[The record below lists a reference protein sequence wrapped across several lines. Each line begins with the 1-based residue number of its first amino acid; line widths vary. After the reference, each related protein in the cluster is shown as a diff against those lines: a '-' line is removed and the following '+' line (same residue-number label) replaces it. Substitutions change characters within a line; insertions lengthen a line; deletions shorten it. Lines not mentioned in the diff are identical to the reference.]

1 MLHTFTLRMNFPAH
15 GVVTPANTA
24 TAFMVLHWQEMFDHT
39 TPDSYQPRLA
49 NTPSLIRELGDIA
62 VRAQASEKWGRH
74 VSILQEELKTVGE
87 SEADL
92 LSAEPYY
99 HWLIGQFCSQPIRKI
114 PALATIAAGY
124 EKFYR
129 KQAAYD
135 LRKAAGTLPKTKFAT
150 SRALRRWATIAIQN
164 GCAESQLAALAS
176 EADLALSPI
185 QFAEKLIDAVDCQPA
200 NFWCCLAIVGPRQDT
215 KALARERGFDMVGDK
230 VFVGGVREEFKKA
243 AEADL
248 SPDEAV
254 TYVAHNE
261 SARDV
266 FHASRQAIRAM
277 RDAVD
282 VCNFYSEAPNSEI
295 LPFVLTRTKAGHY
308 EIVKMGEHD
317 FRKRG
322 ARRARRL
329 TMKTM
334 DVVPRANLDGRILNA
349 LEHYN
354 LAHFSSATR
363 VKLVNLWTATEC
375 LTGSSNSIIG
385 AVCDLVAPIVTWRRS
400 DKILNY
406 MTGCL
411 NESMAAGNTNK
422 LPAAALGKGDKV
434 SRERLLLVLSRPT
447 RDSDLVALF
456 AFAADHPLWV
466 FRLLE
471 LWELFHCPATLLKDL
486 NQSQQRVRWQLYRI
500 YRSRNLIVHEG
511 HDTHL
516 TVSLLDNLHY
526 YFSITLSRILHGM
539 QLRPGI
545 NVDGSI
551 ALWKSRS
558 DYMLASLERDPS
570 RLLVRDMFAQ
580 ANGKTS
586 TQPVWPK
593 PAAPAV
599 SP

>member
-1 MLHTFTLRMNFPAH
+1 MNFPAH
-15 GVVTPANTA
+15 GVVTPTNTA

-39 TPDSYQPRLA
+39 TPDSYLPRLA

-62 VRAQASEKWGRH
+62 VRAQTSEKWGRH
-74 VSILQEELKTVGE
+74 VSILQEELKAVGE
-87 SEADL
+87 SETDM
-92 LSAEPYY
+92 LSTEPYY
-99 HWLIGQFCSQPIRKI
+99 QWLVGQFCAKPIREI

-124 EKFYR
+124 EKSYR
-129 KQAAYD
+129 RWAADD
-135 LRKAAGTLPKTKFAT
+135 LRKTVSTLPKTKIAA
-150 SRALRRWATIAIQN
+150 SRALRRWATVAIQS

-176 EADLALSPI
+176 EADLALSPS

-200 NFWCCLAIVGPRQDT
+200 YFWCCLAIVGPREDT
-215 KALARERGFDMVGDK
+215 KALARERGFDVVSDK
-230 VFVGGVREEFKKA
+230 VFVGGVRGKFKQD
-243 AEADL
+243 AETDL
-248 SPDEAV
+248 SPGDAM
-254 TYVAHNE
+254 TFVAHDE
-261 SARDV
+261 LARDV

-282 VCNFYSEAPNSEI
+282 VCNFYSESPNSQI

-308 EIVKMGEHD
+308 EIVEMGEHD

-322 ARRARRL
+322 ARHARFL

-334 DVVPRANLDGRILNA
+334 DVVPRAHLDGRVLNA

-375 LTGSSNSIIG
+375 LTGSSSSIIG

-400 DKILNY
+400 DKILQY
-406 MTGCL
+406 TTACL
-411 NESMAAGNTNK
+411 NESLAAGNASK
-422 LPAAALGKGDKV
+422 LPASVLGKSGKV
-434 SRERLLLVLSRPT
+434 SRERLLLVLSRPAG
-447 RDSDLVALF
+447 DPDLVAIF
-456 AFAADHPLWV
+456 AFAAEHPLLV

-471 LWELFHCPATLLKDL
+471 LWELFSSPGKLLKDL

-539 QLRPGI
+539 QLRPGVS
-545 NVDGSI
+545 VDGSI

-580 ANGKTS
+580 SSGKTS
-586 TQPVWPK
+586 IEPVWPK
-593 PAAPAV
+593 PAIPAAL
-599 SP
+599 P